1 MVEVSHINIA
11 AALSGYVVPPLLP
24 VNLLRVVPL
33 VSSTMSL
40 QWAVDE
46 YQFLSSWMEPSY
58 RSQADA
64 LLPAWFKTWAAQSST
79 VLFTTF
85 PWSAGAG
92 ITNLWLLRNSSFSLG
107 FPFGSGS
114 SSSAAAISGD
124 GIAKTWYAAGVFFA
138 FAHMFFG
145 PKALGLLKKIREGE
159 PAGRPTTSLATWL
172 KMHTIRAFVA
182 DLPAVI
188 CFAIAASS

>member
-1 MVEVSHINIA
+1 MVETSHINIA

-33 VSSTMSL
+33 ISSTLSL

-46 YQFLSSWMEPSY
+46 YQFLSSWMNPSY
-58 RSQADA
+58 RPQADA
-64 LLPAWFKTWAAQSST
+64 LLPAWFKHGVTWTS
-79 VLFTTF
+79 
-85 PWSAGAG
+85 GAK
-92 ITNLWLLRNSSFSLG
+92 
-107 FPFGSGS
+107 P
-114 SSSAAAISGD
+114 
-124 GIAKTWYAAGVFFA
+124 WYAAGVFFA

-159 PAGRPTTSLATWL
+159 PAGKPTTSLATWL
-172 KMHTIRAFVA
+172 RMHSIRAFVA

-188 CFAIAASS
+188 CFAIAAIS